1 MASISSYDSN
11 SISILLS
18 SLPGSSQK
26 QSASSSLLSSIKLT
40 DYTAIRTGSFGK
52 LMKAYYAKVE
62 SELDEDSDSSKD
74 RLSNLST
81 SLSGDSSRT
90 LTRIKENTSHLND
103 TAKELYD
110 NRTNSVFSKKDASG
124 KLDTDAIFKKVST
137 FVTDYNDVIAATGKA
152 ETDSIVNAASSMA
165 NVSNRNSSAL
175 SDVGISINKKNFTL
189 SIDEEKFKA
198 ADMEKVKALFHGTGS
213 YAYEVA
219 TKSAMVQHHANVEA
233 NRSNTYTGSGNYSN
247 NYNTGNILNT
257 FM

>member
-103 TAKELYD
+103 SGTF
-110 NRTNSVFSKKDASG
+110 RTQFSGSCYECICKPSRRSKGESG
-124 KLDTDAIFKKVST
+124 RQF
-137 FVTDYNDVIAATGKA
+137 
-152 ETDSIVNAASSMA
+152 EW
-165 NVSNRNSSAL
+165 
-175 SDVGISINKKNFTL
+175 
-189 SIDEEKFKA
+189 
-198 ADMEKVKALFHGTGS
+198 
-213 YAYEVA
+213 
-219 TKSAMVQHHANVEA
+219 
-233 NRSNTYTGSGNYSN
+233 
-247 NYNTGNILNT
+247 LN
-257 FM
+257 